1 MSTNNLLIETI
12 KNQALI
18 YTQLVLQKICEDYDL
33 DYDNI
38 INNYIGNMLEDQKA
52 QINIDNKKT
61 HCTFVINQI
70 TNVNCSRPCYNNT
83 NFCKT
88 HFIKNQIL
96 QEQQSD

>member
-1 MSTNNLLIETI
+1 
-12 KNQALI
+12 
-18 YTQLVLQKICEDYDL
+18 
-33 DYDNI
+33 
-38 INNYIGNMLEDQKA
+38 MLEDQKA

-88 HFIKNQIL
+88 HFIKNKYGETLRNLLDEGLKVEIKQFLFEDHLHFIIKT
-96 QEQQSD
+96 